1 MKNSKAIVS
10 ALLLT
15 LSSFAVTALNA
26 APNEGAVAADSAA
39 TTGTASNSAIKQNR
53 SVDDLVAIAKA
64 GEGNEAINDAVLGNE
79 AINGAIFGN
88 DALNP
93 NASNSAGNA
102 NSANSTNNSTAATN
116 KNLPPITSSAAS
128 VDADKLILN
137 SPVVDQANLL
147 NPQQKQA
154 LTEQLHSIYRQGL
167 AQAALV
173 IVPTT
178 NGIPIFDYALQV
190 ADKWK
195 LGEADTD
202 DGLLIVM
209 AVNDRTIYIL
219 TGYGLEGVM
228 PDAAL
233 NRIIRDDITPY
244 FKQNDYAA
252 GLSAGI
258 SSLEGRLK
266 ADPEV
271 LARADAQAAERTVQ
285 QGSDDS
291 PSSIVLF
298 IIAMVFGQFIT
309 SIFGRV
315 FGSVLTA
322 GGFVAGSLA
331 LGGGFFMTIIMA
343 IFIWLFLIARG
354 GGGGRGGRGGGGGGM
369 VFLPGFG
376 GGSSGG
382 GFGGG
387 GFGGGGF
394 GGGGGGFGGGGAGG
408 SW

>member
-1 MKNSKAIVS
+1 MNHLKAIVPALLFALSMTSVS
-10 ALLLT
+10 ALH
-15 LSSFAVTALNA
+15 A
-26 APNEGAVAADSAA
+26 APDDIAVATADS
-39 TTGTASNSAIKQNR
+39 TASNPSINSQTR
-53 SVDDLVAIAKA
+53 SVEDLVALAKVA
-64 GEGNEAINDAVLGNE
+64 EDNEALNDAVLGNE
-79 AINGAIFGN
+79 A
-88 DALNP
+88 LNP
-93 NASNSAGNA
+93 NANNSATA
-102 NSANSTNNSTAATN
+102 TSAKPTT
-116 KNLPPITSSAAS
+116 LPPIKSSAAGI
-128 VDADKLILN
+128 DANKLILN
-137 SPVVDQANLL
+137 EPVVDQANLL
-147 NPQQKQA
+147 SAQQKQQ
-154 LTEQLHSIYRQGL
+154 LTAQLHSIYRQGL

-178 NGIPIFDYALQV
+178 NGVPIFDYALQV
-190 ADKWK
+190 AEKWQ
-195 LGEADTD
+195 LGSKDID

-228 PDAAL
+228 PDSAI
-233 NRIIRDDITPY
+233 NRIIREDIKPY

-258 SSLEGRLK
+258 SSLEARLN
-266 ADPEV
+266 ADPDV
-271 LARADAQAAERTVQ
+271 LARADAQAAERSAQ

-298 IIAMVFGQFIT
+298 IMAMIFGQFIT

-322 GGFVAGSLA
+322 GGFVVGSLA
-331 LGGGFFMTIIMA
+331 FGGGFFMTIIMA
-343 IFIWLFLIARG
+343 IFIWLFLISRG
-354 GGGGRGGRGGGGGGM
+354 SGGGRGGSGGGGM
-369 VFLPGFG
+369 VFLPGLG
-376 GGSSGG
+376 GGSSSGG
-382 GFGGG
+382 GFSGG

>member
-1 MKNSKAIVS
+1 MKNSKAIV

-26 APNEGAVAADSAA
+26 APNEGVVAADSAA
-39 TTGTASNSAIKQNR
+39 TSGAASDNAIKPNR

-93 NASNSAGNA
+93 NASNNSGNA
-102 NSANSTNNSTAATN
+102 SNSTAAAN
-116 KNLPPITSSAAS
+116 KNLPPVTSGAPS

-147 NPQQKQA
+147 NPQQKQI

-178 NGIPIFDYALQV
+178 NGLPIFDYALKV
-190 ADKWK
+190 ADKWQ
-195 LGEADTD
+195 LGESDTD

-219 TGYGLEGVM
+219 TGYGLEGVL
-228 PDAAL
+228 PDAAV
-233 NRIIRDDITPY
+233 NRIIRDNITPY

-258 SSLEGRLK
+258 SSLEARLK

-271 LARADAQAAERTVQ
+271 LARADAQAEARSSQ
-285 QGSDDS
+285 QSTDEN

-309 SIFGRV
+309 SIFGRI

-343 IFIWLFLIARG
+343 IFIWLFLISR
-354 GGGGRGGRGGGGGGM
+354 GGGGRGGRGGGGGM
-369 VFLPGFG
+369 IFLPGFG

>member
-1 MKNSKAIVS
+1 MNHLKAIVS
-10 ALLLT
+10 ALLFT
-15 LSSFAVTALNA
+15 LSMTSASALNA
-26 APNEGAVAADSAA
+26 APNEVAVA
-39 TTGTASNSAIKQNR
+39 TTDGTASNSAINAQNR
-53 SVDDLVAIAKA
+53 SVDDLVALAKA

-79 AINGAIFGN
+79 AISGAVLGN

-93 NASNSAGNA
+93 NADN
-102 NSANSTNNSTAATN
+102 ANSTNNTNNGTVATN
-116 KNLPPITSSAAS
+116 KNLPPVTSSAAS

-147 NPQQKQA
+147 SPQQKQA

-178 NGIPIFDYALQV
+178 NGMPIFDYALQV
-190 ADKWK
+190 ADKWQ
-195 LGEADTD
+195 LGSKDID
-202 DGLLIVM
+202 DGLLLVM

-219 TGYGLEGVM
+219 TGYGLEGVL
-228 PDAAL
+228 PDAAV
-233 NRIIRDDITPY
+233 NRIIREDITPY

-258 SSLEGRLK
+258 SSLEARLN

-271 LARADAQAAERTVQ
+271 LARADAQAAERSVQ

-298 IIAMVFGQFIT
+298 IIAMVFGKFIT

-315 FGSVLTA
+315 LGSVLTA

-354 GGGGRGGRGGGGGGM
+354 GGGGGGGGRGGRGGGGGM

-376 GGSSGG
+376 GGGS
-382 GFGGG
+382 GGG